1 MFADRLANLPAK
13 PGVYVFRGH
22 DGTVLYV
29 GKATSL
35 RSRVR
40 SYFARGTSDV
50 RAFVDR
56 LHSECGDIETY
67 VVENEREAVLLE
79 AELVKSLRPVY
90 NVKLRDD
97 KDYLSIRLD
106 PDEPWPRLRVVRR
119 PDADGAQ
126 YFGPYPSAT
135 SARSALRTVNRHFRL
150 RTCTDS
156 EMRSRRRPC
165 LQYQIDRCPAPCV
178 LDVAADEYAAQV
190 QGASLFL
197 QGRHGSLI
205 DSLRSRMQQASEDM
219 AYEHAAQIRDQLRA
233 VQAVHESQRV
243 ASVTEGSVDALAIAR
258 NENTGVLTVVQVR
271 DGRVASI
278 RSYPFEPTPLPDD
291 EVLSGFVLRYYPA
304 TSFIPDE
311 LVVSVLPEGHE
322 AIADVLG
329 GDLKKRVRFRAP
341 QRGRLAHLLALAEE
355 NATHALQEAESRFDD
370 VEAKLV
376 VLKDRLR
383 LPNVPQRIE
392 CVDVSHLGGEDTS
405 AVFVSMYRGEPEPSR
420 YRSFRVRGVTP
431 GDDYGAM
438 HQVFSRRLHRAQRAS
453 EEDRASEKDQAW
465 SLPDLFVV
473 DGGRGQLAVAEQAAR
488 ELGVEVPIVGLAK
501 EKERPGAERVYDRIV
516 LPGTKN
522 AIEVRDAAAFRI
534 LTHARDEAHRV
545 SNRLRG
551 IVGRKQRFKSE
562 LDGVPGVG
570 PKTKRKLLQA
580 FPSVEAI
587 AVADDAALRAA
598 GANQRQIEA
607 LRRALG
613 SRASAPQSPH
623 DRSGRDAQENLE
635 DAKKT

>member
-1 MFADRLANLPAK
+1 MLADRLADLPAK

-22 DGTVLYV
+22 DGEVLYV

-40 SYFARGTSDV
+40 SYFAKGRTDM

-56 LHSECGDIETY
+56 LQHEVGDIETY
-67 VVENEREAVLLE
+67 VVETEREAVLLE
-79 AELVKSLRPVY
+79 AELVKSLQPTY

-106 PDEPWPRLRVVRR
+106 PNEMWPRLRVVRR
-119 PDADGAQ
+119 PDVDGAQ

-135 SARSALRTVNRHFRL
+135 AARSALRTVNRHFRL

-178 LDVAADEYAAQV
+178 LPVDEGQYASQV

-197 QGRHGSLI
+197 QGRHGSLVK
-205 DSLRSRMQQASEDM
+205 SLRERMQLASESLE
-219 AYEHAAQIRDQLRA
+219 YELAAQIRDQLRA
-233 VQAVHESQRV
+233 VEAVREGQRV
-243 ASVTEGSVDALAIAR
+243 AAVEDGSVDALAISRA
-258 NENTGVLTVVQVR
+258 ENAGLITVVQVR
-271 DGRVASI
+271 DGRVSSI
-278 RSYPFEPTPLPDD
+278 SSYPFESTPLPDD
-291 EVLSGFVLRYYPA
+291 EVLSRFALRYYPV

-311 LVVSVLPEGHE
+311 LVVSVLPEGHD
-322 AIADVLG
+322 AIAQVLG
-329 GDLKKRVRFRAP
+329 EDRGKRVSFRVP
-341 QRGRLAHLLALAEE
+341 QRGRRLHLLALAQE
-355 NATHALQEAESRFDD
+355 NAEHALKEAESRHDD
-370 VEAKLV
+370 VEAKLL
-376 VLKDRLR
+376 VLQKRLR
-383 LPNVPQRIE
+383 LPTLPQRIE
-392 CVDVSHLGGEDTS
+392 CVDVSHLGGQDTS
-405 AVFVSMYRGEPEPSR
+405 AVFVAMFRGEPEPSR
-420 YRSFRVRGVTP
+420 YRSFHVKGVTP

-438 HQVFSRRLHRAQRAS
+438 YQVFARRLHRAQRV
-453 EEDRASEKDQAW
+453 DRERAW
-465 SLPDLFVV
+465 TLPDLFVV
-473 DGGRGQLAVAEQAAR
+473 DGGRGQLSVAEQAAR
-488 ELGVEVPIVGLAK
+488 TLGVEVPIVGIAK
-501 EKERPGAERVYDRIV
+501 EKDRPGGERVLDRIV

-551 IVGRKQRFKSE
+551 IVGRKQRFRSE

-580 FPSVEAI
+580 FASVDAI
-587 AVADDAALRAA
+587 AAAADDALRAA
-598 GANQRQIEA
+598 GANRRQIEA
-607 LRRALG
+607 IRKTLG
-613 SRASAPQSPH
+613 SR
-623 DRSGRDAQENLE
+623 G
-635 DAKKT
+635 T